1 MVCPVHCC
9 LEMHDPVS
17 TKKQPALDLWS
28 WSHGLIPLILRTA
41 FEAVQQPFYA
51 LYERYLDANAHLWKQ
66 PRHIGF
72 IMDGNR
78 RFAHMLRAADVSV
91 GHQRGADKLREMLDW
106 CFTYEIPV
114 VTVWGFSLENF
125 SRNREE
131 VQSLLELFE
140 EKTLEMVDSEDLHRN
155 EVRVR
160 FIGRIDLLPQSL
172 QDAIQQVQQAT
183 AQYNRFVL
191 NIALAY
197 GGREEISD
205 ALRDYLGHMAETG
218 RSLAEAAADFGPKAL
233 ERYLYTS
240 GLPEP
245 DLIVRTSGEVRLSGF
260 MLWQSANSEFY
271 FCDTNWPAF
280 RKIDFLRAL
289 RSYDQRQR
297 RFGR

>member
-1 MVCPVHCC
+1 M
-9 LEMHDPVS
+9 S
-17 TKKQPALDLWS
+17 TENSKRQFALQLWKS
-28 WSHGLIPLILRTA
+28 QGSPLTVAWRTLV
-41 FEAVQQPFYA
+41 ELVQRPFYPI
-51 LYERYLDANAHLWKQ
+51 YERVLNATADTWRKPQ
-66 PRHIGF
+66 HIGI

-78 RFAHMLRAADVSV
+78 RFARAFGASDVAF
-91 GHQRGADKLREMLDW
+91 GHQIGADKLREMLDW
-106 CFTYEIPV
+106 CFERNIPV

-125 SRNREE
+125 KRDSEE
-131 VQSLLELFE
+131 VAQLLELFE
-140 EKTLEMVDSEDLHRN
+140 RKTREMVDSPDLHDN

-160 FIGRIDLLPQSL
+160 FIGRRDMLPDSL
-172 QDAIQQVQQAT
+172 QDAIREVERAT
-183 AQYNRFVL
+183 GHYQRFVL

-197 GGREEISD
+197 GGREEIAD
-205 ALRDYLGHMAETG
+205 AFLEYLGHAQRTG
-218 RSLAEAAADFGPKAL
+218 KSLNEVIAGFTPSVV

-245 DLIVRTSGEVRLSGF
+245 DLIIRTSGEVRLSGF
-260 MLWQSANSEFY
+260 MLWQSANSEYY